1 MLSQSSP
8 EDDPNTIYFNETLEN
23 TKNLKTE
30 GEMHDVNCKIEQP
43 LEVDSISEFQDYK
56 SLEGSEDY
64 EDEELMLP
72 TESSESE
79 PEELPAKRSRT
90 NPLTLKR
97 NVLAQQE
104 IIWLVLLNSS
114 CFF

>member
-1 MLSQSSP
+1 MLLQSSP
-8 EDDPNTIYFNETLEN
+8 EDDPNTIDFNETLEN
-23 TKNLKTE
+23 TENLKTE
-30 GEMHDVNCKIEQP
+30 GEMHDVVHSKIEQP
-43 LEVDSISEFQDYK
+43 LEVESTSEFQDYK

-64 EDEELMLP
+64 EDEEFMLP
-72 TESSESE
+72 TDSSESE

-97 NVLAQQE
+97 NVLTQQE

-114 CFF
+114 